1 TKKISTPKGSSAL
14 ASFAAQ
20 SDLPIP
26 SAPRIPVAVTP
37 AAPAKQ
43 IQVEPPISAAERQQ
57 VEQAVIAQDIQKT
70 VDEILQPVATPA
82 EQAQVVEELKA

>member
-1 TKKISTPKGSSAL
+1 PVVTAAVSTATTANTVTKTTKKISTPKGSSAL

-57 VEQAVIAQDIQKT
+57 VQQAVIAQDIQKT
-70 VDEILQPVATPA
+70 VD
-82 EQAQVVEELKA
+82 